1 MTEVQKGE
9 ETEKGAKNFFEE
21 KSFKAARGKSTLYTE
36 EQTQD
41 VQDTFLKKADF
52 EFMRQKEDGRDP
64 FLGEDWDVE
73 TRKVTGTKKMQKIY
87 HPGGFLRR
95 EG

>member
-1 MTEVQKGE
+1 
-9 ETEKGAKNFFEE
+9 
-21 KSFKAARGKSTLYTE
+21 
-36 EQTQD
+36 
-41 VQDTFLKKADF
+41 
-52 EFMRQKEDGRDP
+52 MRQKEDGRDP

>member
-1 MTEVQKGE
+1 MK
-9 ETEKGAKNFFEE
+9 K

-52 EFMRQKEDGRDP
+52 EFMRQKEDG
-64 FLGEDWDVE
+64 
-73 TRKVTGTKKMQKIY
+73 GT
-87 HPGGFLRR
+87 PS
-95 EG
+95 